1 MDTAWN
7 SLIEYESRDLVERA
21 YQKRH
26 GRTLNANAV
35 QEITSSFIQA
45 REYYLNAERAAI
57 TVRPLLQYYGVLA
70 LTRGLILILLR
81 DNSASALKPSHGLDA
96 KHWQGILSNG
106 LSATGSL
113 EVVIH
118 EGMFLDLLKATNN
131 TSYLRCNSSWVNGY
145 FSFALPTTEQ
155 SFTLED
161 VVRSNLDVSH
171 EYSTW
176 KGTDFVSLQYESSKL
191 KEESKYELTIP
202 KIVEKEYVEKVF
214 PREQCQELEII
225 HNGNKTIITL
235 NSTITPYFSQRS
247 DGFFGIGDVYIVPLI
262 KDGIYLNT
270 PSLYFATSYIL
281 GMLARYFPA
290 TWISLGRVAKGDA
303 IFPLINRLM
312 ELIQH
317 KYPQVVLDFL
327 KTPYNF
333 QATKE

>member
-21 YQKRH
+21 YQQRH
-26 GRTLNANAV
+26 GRTFSATKL

-81 DNSASALKPSHGLDA
+81 DTSASALKPSHGLDV
-96 KHWQGILSNG
+96 KDWRGILSNG

-118 EGMFLDLLKATNN
+118 EGMFLNLLKATNN
-131 TSYLRCNSSWVNGY
+131 TSYLRSGSSAVNTRA
-145 FSFALPTTEQ
+145 FFAPPTTEQ

-161 VVRSNLDVSH
+161 IVRSNPDVSH

-176 KGTDFVSLQYESSKL
+176 KETDFVSLQLESFNHN
-191 KEESKYELTIP
+191 KEESKYEVTIP

-214 PREQCQELEII
+214 PREQCQELQII

-235 NSTITPYFSQRS
+235 NNTFMPYFSHRS
-247 DGFFGIGDVYIVPLI
+247 DDFFGIGDVYIVPPI
-262 KDGIYLNT
+262 KDGIYFNT
-270 PSLYFATSYIL
+270 PSLYFATS
-281 GMLARYFPA
+281 
-290 TWISLGRVAKGDA
+290 
-303 IFPLINRLM
+303 
-312 ELIQH
+312 
-317 KYPQVVLDFL
+317 
-327 KTPYNF
+327 
-333 QATKE
+333 